1 MRRAAPCYGRGVS
14 RTKRWAS
21 VLVVSAFSLGLG
33 ACGEDLDDV
42 VSNTPCGDDN
52 QACCPGTTC
61 FHGGQCLANV
71 CRKPV
76 ARPSNECRSGDGCP
90 SNGVCGGIYDCN
102 GARACFLCES
112 ARATAIV
119 PYGGPCME
127 STQCTTNLC
136 IQGRCTTPC
145 RDGAEGITFCRG
157 QAGATGAEVCAT
169 VAGTFRGMPGTAPT
183 TLSFCARRCVDNP
196 EQPELGCPEGF
207 RCVGVVD
214 GLRDRQYGICLV
226 PPMTPGGP

>member
-1 MRRAAPCYGRGVS
+1 MRRVAPCYGRGVS
-14 RTKRWAS
+14 WTKRWAS

-90 SNGVCGGIYDCN
+90 SNGV
-102 GARACFLCES
+102 
-112 ARATAIV
+112 AINHALASHR
-119 PYGGPCME
+119 YA
-127 STQCTTNLC
+127 NLHPVSYTDSIVDAINDVIPDDNANAVTDSDADALYLSHPGC
-136 IQGRCTTPC
+136 HL
-145 RDGAEGITFCRG
+145 RD
-157 QAGATGAEVCAT
+157 
-169 VAGTFRGMPGTAPT
+169 
-183 TLSFCARRCVDNP
+183 ARR
-196 EQPELGCPEGF
+196 
-207 RCVGVVD
+207 
-214 GLRDRQYGICLV
+214 
-226 PPMTPGGP
+226 

>member
-1 MRRAAPCYGRGVS
+1 MRRVAPCYGRGVS

-145 RDGAEGITFCRG
+145 R
-157 QAGATGAEVCAT
+157 
-169 VAGTFRGMPGTAPT
+169 
-183 TLSFCARRCVDNP
+183 ARRCTS
-196 EQPELGCPEGF
+196 CPKGMATAA
-207 RCVGVVD
+207 RCAKSTSTWTSV
-214 GLRDRQYGICLV
+214 
-226 PPMTPGGP
+226 TSPGTTLKSK